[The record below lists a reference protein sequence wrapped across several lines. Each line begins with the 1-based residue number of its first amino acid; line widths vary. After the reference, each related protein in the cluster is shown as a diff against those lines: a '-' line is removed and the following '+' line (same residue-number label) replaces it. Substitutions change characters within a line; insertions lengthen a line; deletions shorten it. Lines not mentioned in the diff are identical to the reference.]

1 MEINILVGIDPGIS
15 AGGIA
20 IYKPGSPLV
29 TVKMPEEPL
38 EIYNLF
44 KKIKR
49 SGSPMIVVERLS
61 IRGDDTG
68 GKQYRIVTMLEN
80 YNNLVCCA
88 KVLEIPLVLVT
99 PMTWQTGLGLRV
111 KGAKEDKSLR
121 KEKYFQFATR
131 SFPTGKVFK
140 WNSDAVCILRFTQL
154 MMANKPKWIP
164 EHLVNNSD
172 CTFSFDLM
180 DDSLKYNRLL
190 RNERKVE

>member
-1 MEINILVGIDPGIS
+1 MEINILVGIDPGVS

-38 EIYNLF
+38 DIYRLF
-44 KKIKR
+44 NKIKR
-49 SGSPMIVVERLS
+49 SGNPMIVVERLS
-61 IRGDDTG
+61 IRGDDTV

-99 PMTWQTGLGLRV
+99 PMTWQTGLGLRA

-121 KEKYFQFATR
+121 KEKYFQFATH
-131 SFPTGKVFK
+131 SFPTGNVFK

-164 EHLVNNSD
+164 EHLANSSD
-172 CTFSFDLM
+172 CVFSFDLTN
-180 DDSLKYNRLL
+180 DSLRYDRLL

>member
-1 MEINILVGIDPGIS
+1 MEINILVGIDPGVS

-88 KVLEIPLVLVT
+88 KVLEIHLVLVT
-99 PMTWQTGLGLRV
+99 PMTWQTGLGLRT

-121 KEKYFQFATR
+121 KEKYFQFAKR
-131 SFPTGKVFK
+131 SFPTGNVFK

-154 MMANKPKWIP
+154 MIANKPKWIS

-172 CTFSFDLM
+172 CVFSFDLTN
-180 DDSLKYNRLL
+180 DSIGYDRLL

>member
-1 MEINILVGIDPGIS
+1 MEINILVGIDPGVS

-29 TVKMPEEPL
+29 TVKMPEESL
-38 EIYNLF
+38 DIYRLF

-121 KEKYFQFATR
+121 KEKYFQFAAH
-131 SFPTGKVFK
+131 SFPTGNVFK

-154 MMANKPKWIP
+154 MIANKPKWIS
-164 EHLVNNSD
+164 EHLANNSD
-172 CTFSFDLM
+172 CVFSFDLT
-180 DDSLKYNRLL
+180 DDSIKYDRLL

>member
-1 MEINILVGIDPGIS
+1 MEINILVGIDPGVS

-29 TVKMPEEPL
+29 TVKMPEKPL

-99 PMTWQTGLGLRV
+99 PMTWQTGLGLRA

-121 KEKYFQFATR
+121 KEKYFQFAKR
-131 SFPTGKVFK
+131 FFPTGNVFK

-154 MMANKPKWIP
+154 MIANKPKWIL
-164 EHLVNNSD
+164 EHLVNSSD
-172 CTFSFDLM
+172 CVFSFDLT
-180 DDSLKYNRLL
+180 DDSFRYDRLL

>member
-1 MEINILVGIDPGIS
+1 MEINILVGIDPGVS

-29 TVKMPEEPL
+29 TVKMPEKPL

-61 IRGDDTG
+61 IRGDDIG

-121 KEKYFQFATR
+121 KEKYFQFAKH
-131 SFPTGKVFK
+131 SFPTGNVFK
-140 WNSDAVCILRFTQL
+140 WNSDSVCILRFTQL

-164 EHLVNNSD
+164 EHLVNSSE
-172 CTFSFDLM
+172 CVFSFDLM
-180 DDSLKYNRLL
+180 NDSLEYDRLL
-190 RNERKVE
+190 RDESKVE